1 MEIIV
6 IGLVILAVGA
16 FVYYNRSKGLDVNS
30 DGKVDTKDLS
40 AAVTNTVEGVKS
52 AADVNKDGKVDTA
65 DVKVVADVNKDG
77 KVDTADVKEV
87 VTKTRATAK
96 KAATKTATKVK
107 AAAATGAK
115 KPGRKPKTA
124 K

>member
-65 DVKVVADVNKDG
+65 DVK
-77 KVDTADVKEV
+77 EV